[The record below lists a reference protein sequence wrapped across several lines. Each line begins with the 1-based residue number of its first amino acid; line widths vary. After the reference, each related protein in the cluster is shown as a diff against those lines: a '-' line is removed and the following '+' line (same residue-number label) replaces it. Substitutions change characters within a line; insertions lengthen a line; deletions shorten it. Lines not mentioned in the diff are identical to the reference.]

1 MKYVAM
7 ILVLVFAGG
16 LRGARAT
23 ESAGQSQTLAP
34 VRYSVKVHEFEGC
47 ECNSVCPC
55 VFSSNT
61 TYGDCRGITVFTFT
75 EGTYGTTE
83 LKDVS
88 CVLVF
93 TWAGKNME
101 ATMGKWKGVL
111 YTSDKGTSA
120 EREAVTGLLHLMMG
134 DAFASLEQRTA
145 PILITRKDDV
155 HDLTVGTVARL
166 RIHGVKGPNGKITTV
181 LDAPSPLAYPLMSCA
196 LADIHTYDDGKSSWS
211 FNGRNG
217 FFADFDLSNKE

>member
-7 ILVLVFAGG
+7 ILVLVYAGG
-16 LRGARAT
+16 LPGARVT
-23 ESAGQSQTLAP
+23 ESAEQAQTPAP
-34 VRYSVKVHEFEGC
+34 LEYSVKVHEFEGC

-75 EGTYGTTE
+75 EGTYGATE

-93 TWAGKNME
+93 TWAGENME

-120 EREAVTGLLHLMMG
+120 EREAVTGLLHVMMG

-145 PILITRKDDV
+145 PILITRQDDI

-166 RIHGVKGPNGKITTV
+166 RIHGVKGPHGEITTV
-181 LDAPSPLAYPLMSCA
+181 LNAPSPLAYPVMSCA

-211 FNGRNG
+211 FTGRNG
-217 FFADFDLSNKE
+217 FFADFDLSNKP